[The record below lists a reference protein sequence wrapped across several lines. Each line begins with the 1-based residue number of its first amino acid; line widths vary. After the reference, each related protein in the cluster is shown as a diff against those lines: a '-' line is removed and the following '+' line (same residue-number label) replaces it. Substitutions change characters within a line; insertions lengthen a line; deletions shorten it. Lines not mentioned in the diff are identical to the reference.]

1 MTHNH
6 TITHVN
12 VLDGLGGIIRD
23 ATVVLNGSSIESVT
37 GSNDAYPNSDGSI
50 PIDGAGRWLMPG
62 LINCHD
68 HLSNKWLRTSPANDY
83 QANRERRR
91 QASPGTN
98 ALEAAG
104 NATWE
109 LRQGVTT
116 VRELGGPGMSCGQE
130 MFTNVD
136 IRDAIQLGRIP
147 GPRVLASRLIIA
159 MTGGHGT
166 PWYGVREAD
175 GPEEIRKAIREQ
187 IKGGADCIKIMSTA
201 GLANYPHESPETD
214 EYRLEELIAGVEEAH
229 RFNKLITT
237 HAMSDSAVKRAIKAG
252 IDTIEHAFLTTTD
265 GILAMADSGVS
276 FVPTAR
282 VAWRMARRSSPE
294 LAGLLESAGHRDR
307 VLEAVDQGVLIG
319 VGTDSRF
326 TVLEEMETLLDYG
339 VPLDIVIKGATGVA
353 AEICGLKDSGVIAA
367 GKRAD
372 LLLLK
377 ANPLDGLRSAFE
389 QLELVV
395 KAGEIVVAT
404 DDSTASLRPLIPPK
418 PLD

>member
-1 MTHNH
+1 MTPSLA
-6 TITHVN
+6 ITNVN
-12 VLDGLGGIIRD
+12 VLDGLGGVSPN
-23 ATVVLNGSSIESVT
+23 ATVVVNGSSIESVT
-37 GSNDAYPNSDGSI
+37 TSNDSAALPSGTVLIN
-50 PIDGAGRWLMPG
+50 GAGRWLMPG

-68 HLSNKWLRTSPANDY
+68 HLCNKWLRTTPAADY
-83 QANRERRR
+83 QSERQRRR
-91 QASPGTN
+91 NASPGSN

-116 VRELGGPGMSCGQE
+116 VRELGGPGMAVGQE
-130 MFTNVD
+130 LFTNVD
-136 IRDAIQLGRIP
+136 IRDAISAGQVP
-147 GPRVLASRLIIA
+147 GPRVLASRLMIA

-175 GPEEIRKAIREQ
+175 GPDEVRKAIREQ
-187 IKGGADCIKIMSTA
+187 LKGGADCIKIMSTA
-201 GLANYPHESPETD
+201 GLANYPHESPDTD
-214 EYRLEELIAGVEEAH
+214 EYTLEELTAGADEAH

-237 HAMSDSAVKRAIKAG
+237 HAMSDSAVQRAITAG
-252 IDTIEHAFLTTTD
+252 IDTIEHAFLATPD
-265 GILAMADSGVS
+265 GVAAMADGGVS

-282 VAWRMARRSSPE
+282 VAWRMARNSPPA
-294 LAGLLESAGHRDR
+294 LAELLESAGHRDR
-307 VLEAVDQGVLIG
+307 VLEAADRGVLIG

-326 TVLEEMETLLDYG
+326 TVLEEMETLVDYG
-339 VPLDIVIKGATGVA
+339 LPVETVLRGATGVA
-353 AEICGLKDSGVIAA
+353 AEICGLEDSGVIAP

-372 LLLLK
+372 LLLLG

-395 KAGEIVVAT
+395 KAGEVVVASDHT
-404 DDSTASLRPLIPPK
+404 GASLRPLSPPP